1 MAFTERGLDGFGLTL
16 QGTEGIGTQKES
28 ELPDELSEMGRF
40 SFHSSEK
47 GQFVLN
53 QGVVGYG
60 GFRHG
65 RILTMDCKDE
75 TDWVA
80 VYQASR
86 YAFCRDGHWL
96 EFGLDGEGAPMADL
110 KQSVTLVTG
119 WNPGSRE
126 LPLRLNQQA
135 NRDLEQSLG
144 KAGLDFSPAW
154 GCSLPEV
161 TPNWREN
168 AFAVNGL
175 TRQEAAELG
184 EAWGQRAV
192 VWLDSQSAELVF
204 CAEKQTVLC
213 GLRFFL

>member
-1 MAFTERGLDGFGLTL
+1 M
-16 QGTEGIGTQKES
+16 
-28 ELPDELSEMGRF
+28 
-40 SFHSSEK
+40 
-47 GQFVLN
+47 LN

-80 VYQASR
+80 VYQASH

-96 EFGLDGEGAPMADL
+96 EFGLDGAEAPMADL
-110 KQSVTLVTG
+110 EQSVTLVTG

-135 NRDLEQSLG
+135 NCDLEQSLG
-144 KAGLDFSPAW
+144 EAGLDFSPAW
-154 GCSLPEV
+154 GGSLPEV
-161 TPNWREN
+161 TPSWREDG
-168 AFAVNGL
+168 FAVNGL

-213 GLRFFL
+213 GLRFFS